1 MIETD
6 RLVAPETKEET
17 GERVF
22 DKALRPVSLDE
33 FVGQPNLHQQLEIFI
48 TAARN
53 REEALDTCVVI
64 W

>member
-22 DKALRPVSLDE
+22 DKALRPVSLEE
-33 FVGQPNLHQQLEIFI
+33 FVGQPSIHQQLEISLMLSQI
-48 TAARN
+48 RM
-53 REEALDTCVVI
+53 EIV
-64 W
+64 